1 MHHLEASLD
10 MSPITYIQNRFRF
23 GKDKEVAKRLAL
35 SPEEEVSETRKARA

>member
-35 SPEEEVSETRKARA
+35 SPEEEVSTRKARA